1 MKTMTDTKKKILIGV
16 IAGLVIAAIVV
27 VIVILTSGKDAD
39 EGNTDPANSEGVTS
53 AVTPPITDI
62 EPTDIEPTDTVTPKI
77 TKEPDNP
84 VITEP
89 AKAALGDYK
98 GIKAVYAPKEIT
110 DEDVT
115 TELEKL
121 QKENSFFKKLPDRS
135 FMETDMAIVSINAF
149 ADGKFLQDSSVRYIQ
164 VVLGTEDLP
173 DFMDEEIYGK
183 KIGEFVQVYHDYP
196 ADFEDS
202 EMAGK
207 QVLYDIELVDGF
219 EYYVPDITDAFIK
232 ENTEYKSVSEY
243 KGVTKTKLQEKE
255 NKRAQ
260 TEMVD
265 GIKHTLIE
273 NCKYSG
279 DMDYEIKK
287 AYVLKTQEY
296 NKEAEEY
303 GYPDAA
309 TMYLLEYN
317 MSAEE
322 YQNKV
327 KSEAEFDVKYQL
339 ALDEIITAE
348 KLSDSYPEYSKAELR
363 NAAEQLVIDSADID
377 GSMN

>member
-1 MKTMTDTKKKILIGV
+1 MTDTKKKILIGV
-16 IAGLVIAAIVV
+16 IAGLAIAAIVII
-27 VIVILTSGKDAD
+27 IVILTSGKDSG
-39 EGNTDPANSEGVTS
+39 EGNADPANNEGVTS

-62 EPTDIEPTDTVTPKI
+62 EPTDIEPTDSVTPQI

-89 AKAALGDYK
+89 VSTEPAKAALGVYK

-115 TELEKL
+115 EELKNL
-121 QKENSFFKKLPDRS
+121 QKANASFIKLPDRG
-135 FMETDMAIVSINAF
+135 FRETDMAIVSINTF
-149 ADGKFLQDSSVRYIQ
+149 ADGQFLQDSSVRYIQ
-164 VVLGTEDLP
+164 VILGTEDLP

-196 ADFEDS
+196 VDFEDP

-219 EYYVPDITDAFIK
+219 EYYVPDITDTFIK
-232 ENTEYKSVSEY
+232 QYTEYTSVSEY
-243 KGVTKTKLQEKE
+243 KSGTKSKLQEEE

-260 TEMVD
+260 TEMED

-273 NCKYSG
+273 NCSYSG
-279 DMDYEIKK
+279 NLDYEIKK

-296 NKEAEEY
+296 NKEAEEH

-309 TMYLLEYN
+309 TMYLWEYN

-327 KSEAEFDVKYQL
+327 KSEVEFGVKYQL
-339 ALDEIITAE
+339 ALDEIVAAE
-348 KLSDSYPEYSKAELR
+348 KMSDSYPEYSKEELR
-363 NAAEQLVIDSADID
+363 NAAEQLVIDSADIE
-377 GSMN
+377 GM

>member
-1 MKTMTDTKKKILIGV
+1 MTDTKKKILIGV
-16 IAGLVIAAIVV
+16 IAGLVIAAIVI
-27 VIVILTSGKDAD
+27 VIVILTSGKDAN
-39 EGNTDPANSEGVTS
+39 EGNTDPTNSEGVTS
-53 AVTPPITDI
+53 SVTPPITDI

-98 GIKAVYAPKEIT
+98 GINAVYAPKEIT
-110 DEDVT
+110 DEDIT

-149 ADGKFLQDSSVRYIQ
+149 ADGKFLQNSSVRYIQ

-183 KIGEFVQVYHDYP
+183 KIGEFVQVSHDYP
-196 ADFEDS
+196 ADFEDP

-255 NKRAQ
+255 NNRAQ

-273 NCKYSG
+273 NCSYSG

-322 YQNKV
+322 YQHKV

-339 ALDEIITAE
+339 ALDEIVMAE